1 MTRLLLIRH
10 GETDWNQE
18 GRWQGQADVPLN
30 EAGRRQAERISELL
44 EDCPIEAVYS
54 SDLQRA
60 RETAL
65 ILASEK
71 DLPLVMDERLR
82 EIHQGEWQGLR
93 VSEIEASYGR
103 LFEERNSNLLNVAPP
118 GGETAFQVQSRMLE
132 AVCDILRRH
141 SGKTVAIVSHG
152 FALAVVRA
160 HYLDLPA
167 DRIWEQVP
175 KNGEIIV
182 MDLESC

>member
-44 EDCPIEAVYS
+44 EECPIEAVYS

-60 RETAL
+60 CETARV
-65 ILASEK
+65 LAAEK
-71 DLPLVMDERLR
+71 GLPLVVDERLR
-82 EIHQGEWQGLR
+82 EIHQGDWQGLK

-103 LFEERNSNLLNVAPP
+103 LFKERNSDLLNVAPP
-118 GGETAFQVQSRMLE
+118 GGETATLVKQRML
-132 AVCDILRRH
+132 AAICDILAQH
-141 SGKTVAIVSHG
+141 TGKTVAIFSHG
-152 FALAVVRA
+152 FSLAVLRA

-167 DRIWEQVP
+167 ERIWEQVP

-182 MDLESC
+182 MDLENC